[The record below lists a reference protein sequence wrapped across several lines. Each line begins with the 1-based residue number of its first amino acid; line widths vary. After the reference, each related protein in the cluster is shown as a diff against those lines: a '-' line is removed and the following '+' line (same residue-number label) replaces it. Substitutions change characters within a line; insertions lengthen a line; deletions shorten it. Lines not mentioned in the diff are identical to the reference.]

1 MGCGGSKPL
10 DGDSPT
16 GSGSNGKRVGF
27 EPANG
32 HSSSSRAPSSPGS
45 DSFNKRREQQKR
57 REGISSGKNE
67 NEGETSVK
75 TTGKPKTDAEVE
87 KMRGFCGT
95 NMLFSSMTLEQ
106 QKEIFDAMV
115 RGEQRAPRNIAAR
128 RLHVLRVL
136 RLLWWLR
143 GARAQLGAG

>member
-1 MGCGGSKPL
+1 MGCGGSKPA

-16 GSGSNGKRVGF
+16 GSAPNGKRVGF

-32 HSSSSRAPSSPGS
+32 HSSSSKAPSSPGT
-45 DSFNKRREQQKR
+45 DSFNKRKEQQKR

-67 NEGETSVK
+67 GETSAQEVI
-75 TTGKPKTDAEVE
+75 GKPKTNAEVE

-115 RGEQRAPRNIAAR
+115 RGGQRAQRAAT
-128 RLHVLRVL
+128 
-136 RLLWWLR
+136 
-143 GARAQLGAG
+143 ATASS